1 MKNFYFFSFSL
12 LFESFQMA
20 PTTTSTAVPSTP
32 DNDNN
37 ILVRLPEELVTPNN
51 KVRTM
56 VMLVF
61 VLRIYIL
68 GLGSVLK

>member
-12 LFESFQMA
+12 LFESLQMA
-20 PTTTSTAVPSTP
+20 PTTTSTP

-61 VLRIYIL
+61 IIRIYIL